1 MKTVDNVLAK
11 ARIAI
16 APWEIHLKDQS
27 HFKDGGMTP
36 AAAEAA
42 WRVKWKQGLATVP
55 GYTAVAQQGQKAACT
70 LPRPDH
76 PQGRLGGHWGSSP
89 MGAGVGTS
97 DAGAMTTS
105 TLPARNAAPHV
116 DVAPGPAQGVVARGA
131 SGVAPDRA
139 RLLALVAPLLLFTHG
154 ILTWVD
160 GLGAVDPAQRTGSV
174 LAVVAGGILVLAV
187 GGFAALAS
195 ALASR
200 TQRAE
205 LAVPVTMLGAFGA
218 GATAAV
224 WLGRG
229 AGWLV
234 DPLPAAL
241 STGGA
246 VLGRSPSGSRSS
258 HRPPR
263 GVCRPARSRSAGSR
277 VPCWP
282 SPWVSSRSAPSCCS
296 SRSPR

>member
-1 MKTVDNVLAK
+1 
-11 ARIAI
+11 
-16 APWEIHLKDQS
+16 
-27 HFKDGGMTP
+27 
-36 AAAEAA
+36 
-42 WRVKWKQGLATVP
+42 
-55 GYTAVAQQGQKAACT
+55 
-70 LPRPDH
+70 
-76 PQGRLGGHWGSSP
+76 

-116 DVAPGPAQGVVARGA
+116 DVAPAPAQGVVAREK
-131 SGVAPDRA
+131 SVAPDRA

-160 GLGAVDPAQRTGSV
+160 GLGAVDPAQRSGSG

-187 GGFAALAS
+187 GGFASLAS
-195 ALASR
+195 ALALR
-200 TQRAE
+200 TQRAG
-205 LAVPVTMLGAFGA
+205 LAVPVTMLAAFGA

-234 DPLPAAL
+234 DPLPTAL

-246 VLGRSPSGSRSS
+246 VLVALALGITSS

-277 VPCWP
+277 VPCSL
-282 SPWVSSRSAPSCCS
+282 SPWHSNRSAPSCCS
-296 SRSPR
+296 SRSRR